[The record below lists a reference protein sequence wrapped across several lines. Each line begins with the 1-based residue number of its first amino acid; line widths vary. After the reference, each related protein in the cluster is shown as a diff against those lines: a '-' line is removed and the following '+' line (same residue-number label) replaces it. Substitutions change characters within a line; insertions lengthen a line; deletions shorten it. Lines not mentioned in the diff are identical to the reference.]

1 DVPMGALPEVREC
14 AAKFGE
20 TDANGILPKQVP
32 IVGVMGDSQASLFA
46 QRCYRTGAAKATFG
60 TGTSVLLNI
69 GSKSR
74 IAKRGAVT
82 ALAWV
87 VHGRPTYAFE
97 GIINFSAATIEWVKN
112 QLGLIQ
118 NANEVEKIATRIA
131 DNGGVYL
138 VPAFAGLS
146 APWWSPE
153 SRAAI

>member
-1 DVPMGALPEVREC
+1 
-14 AAKFGE
+14 
-20 TDANGILPKQVP
+20 
-32 IVGVMGDSQASLFA
+32 MGDSQASLFA

-69 GSKSR
+69 GGTPR
-74 IAKRGAVT
+74 ISKRGAVT

-87 VHGRPTYAFE
+87 VNGRPTYAFE

-118 NANEVEKIATRIA
+118 SAGEVEKIASRIA

-146 APWWSPE
+146 APWWRRK
-153 SRAAI
+153 RARRSSV